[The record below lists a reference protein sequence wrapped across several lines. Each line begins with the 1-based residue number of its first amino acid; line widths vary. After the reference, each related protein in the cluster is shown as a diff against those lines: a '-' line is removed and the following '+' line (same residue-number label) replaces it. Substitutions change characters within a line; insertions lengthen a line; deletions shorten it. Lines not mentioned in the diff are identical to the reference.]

1 MYQLMLPE
9 GADEALE
16 RLLARETWCP
26 RHPGEPLEGWDCQLC
41 RIEQLPQRQ
50 AAELHRPYREGPL
63 AR

>member
-26 RHPGEPLEGWDCQLC
+26 RHPGTTSDGFECELC
-41 RIEQLPQRQ
+41 RVEQLPLRQ
-50 AAELHRPYREGPL
+50 AAELYRPYRDGL
-63 AR
+63 GAR